1 MKKVTYR
8 PASQADWIKIH
19 KLIKLY
25 PKQLVQKFFP
35 KIEEFFVTV
44 VDGEVVGCCA
54 LEVYSKRLAEI
65 RSLVVKEEYQHQGIG
80 KKLIMLCLKKAKKLK
95 IFEVLSV
102 TSAVELFESSGF
114 NTFNNEKYAML
125 KVVKSEK

>member
-1 MKKVTYR
+1 MKKVIYR
-8 PASQADWIKIH
+8 PATKADWVNIQ

-35 KIEEFFVTV
+35 KVEEFFVVV

-65 RSLVVKEEYQHQGIG
+65 RSLVVKEEYQRKGIG
-80 KKLIMLCLKKAKKLK
+80 KKLISLCLKKAKKLK

-102 TSAVELFESSGF
+102 TSAVGLFESAGF
-114 NTFNNEKYAML
+114 NTFNNEKFAML
-125 KVVKSEK
+125 KIVSK

>member
-8 PASQADWIKIH
+8 PATKADWVNIQ

-35 KIEEFFVTV
+35 QVEEFFVALA
-44 VDGEVVGCCA
+44 DGEVVGCCA

-80 KKLIMLCLKKAKKLK
+80 KKLILLCLKKAKKLQ

-102 TSAVELFESSGF
+102 TSAVDLFEAVGF

-125 KVVKSEK
+125 KIVNK